1 MTRSTLLAGL
11 VFCAG
16 AAGMAVEM
24 CASRLLA
31 PYFGDSQLV
40 WAILI
45 GLILIYLTAGAAL
58 GGRWADRSP
67 HASTLAEIVTWAGLL
82 TGLVPALSRPIL
94 GLAAAGFSDLRA
106 GWVAG
111 AFLGVLA
118 LLAPPVLLLGMV
130 PPFAVRVAIP
140 GLDRAGQTA
149 GRVSALSA
157 GGSIVGTLLPVFVLI
172 PWLGTRR
179 SLLAIGLLLVLL
191 GGAASLAWE
200 RRRTWL
206 PACMLIALACVWLL
220 DGGGRIRSSEDL
232 IYERES
238 SYNYIRVVEVR
249 GERHLLL
256 NEGLGIQSIY
266 RPGSVLTGHLYDYF
280 LLAPYFS
287 ARPEPK
293 PEPSLALIG
302 LAGGTIAHQYT
313 AVFGPVPIDA
323 AEIDPAIIDVAR
335 EHFDLHEPN
344 VRTFAQDGRRFL
356 AGAEARYDV
365 IAVDAY
371 RPPYIPFHLTTR
383 EFFQLARQRLNEDG
397 VLAVNVGYAGDDR
410 TLVEAIAD
418 TVHTVFPSVYIIE
431 SAEDYNSLVLASVQP
446 TDLEAVRTRLEG
458 LDDPHLA
465 PVVARAL
472 PGLMGW
478 ERSRAVLTDDRAPI
492 EQIVHGIV
500 LRYALDAA
508 RDERGEAV
516 P

>member
-1 MTRSTLLAGL
+1 VTRSTLLATL
-11 VFCAG
+11 VFFSG

-67 HASTLAEIVTWAGLL
+67 HAGTLAQIVTWAGLL

-94 GLAAAGFSDLRA
+94 GLAAAGFSDLQA
-106 GWVAG
+106 GWLAG
-111 AFLGVLA
+111 AFLGVLG

-140 GLDRAGQTA
+140 GLDKAGHTAGQ
-149 GRVSALSA
+149 VSALSA
-157 GGSIVGTLLPVFVLI
+157 AGSIVGTLLPVFVLI

-206 PACMLIALACVWLL
+206 PACMLIALACLWLL
-220 DGGGRIRSSEDL
+220 DGGLIRGSQGL
-232 IYERES
+232 LYERES
-238 SYNYIRVVEVR
+238 SYNYIRVVQV
-249 GERHLLL
+249 GDERQLLL

-266 RPGSVLTGHLYDYF
+266 RPASVLTGHLYDYF
-280 LLAPYFS
+280 LLAPYFA

-302 LAGGTIAHQYT
+302 LAGGTVAHQYT

-323 AEIDPAIIDVAR
+323 AEIDPAIVEVAR
-335 EHFDLHEPN
+335 EYFDLREPN
-344 VRTFAQDGRRFL
+344 VQTFVQDGRYFL
-356 AGAEARYDV
+356 ARTAARYDV

-371 RPPYIPFHLTTR
+371 RTPYIPFHLTTR
-383 EFFQLARQRLNEDG
+383 EFFELARRRLDDDG

-418 TVHTVFPSVYIIE
+418 TVHTVFPTVYVID

-446 TDLEAVRTRLEG
+446 TDLDTVRARLEG
-458 LDDPHLA
+458 LDEPLLA
-465 PVVARAL
+465 AVAARAL
-472 PGLMGW
+472 PGLSRW
-478 ERSRAVLTDDRAPI
+478 ERRAAVLTDDRAPV

-500 LRYALDAA
+500 LRYALGVAQGT
-508 RDERGEAV
+508 GEEAL